1 MNDDTNARADV
12 TAKRRWL
19 TAGALALAA
28 ASLALAFLLSRNGPE
43 PKIVGA
49 AAASYGTPSHV
60 ESTDPVGG
68 AAETPRRVVKSLGV
82 PERHAT
88 ATASAPLPPTGAPL
102 AKIYDELK
110 ARADSGDEQA
120 AARLYRDVHRC
131 AQSQESLRTLP
142 RYVNRQL
149 DEDTSKLDA
158 DQLTRR
164 EAHLASMED
173 RLAKAR
179 TDNESCGD
187 LTEAQLTLTPIALR
201 AAQLGDLAASN
212 CYVGASM
219 LNEQGILDHPEWLAQ
234 YKANALP
241 IAMAAVAQG
250 DWRMVAQLQHA
261 YARTFGTDLLAQVTG
276 SDPVQAYRYM
286 KLRQL
291 GSPDDKVAYF
301 DRELSYAAQGLS
313 ADDISAGDAWAQDS
327 YQRYFG
333 SNPVNRVTRNVNVCN
348 DD

>member
-1 MNDDTNARADV
+1 MNEDSSANIRTS
-12 TAKRRWL
+12 RRWL
-19 TAGALALAA
+19 AAGALALAT
-28 ASLALAFLLSRNGPE
+28 ALAVGLLVSRSSPAPSATATGAPASSNAGSSE
-43 PKIVGA
+43 ATGASAGA
-49 AAASYGTPSHV
+49 AAAPHRVV
-60 ESTDPVGG
+60 ESLG
-68 AAETPRRVVKSLGV
+68 AAESHTTVV
-82 PERHAT
+82 T
-88 ATASAPLPPTGAPL
+88 SAPLPPTGAPL

-120 AARLYRDVHRC
+120 ASRLYRDVHRC

-187 LTEAQLTLTPIALR
+187 LTDAQLTLTPIALR

-261 YARTFGTDLLAQVTG
+261 YGRTFGTDLLSQVTG

-291 GSPDDKVAYF
+291 GSPDDKAAYF